1 MRLIARGAEA
11 ELYLAEW
18 AGLRVVVKRRVAKRY
33 RHRVL
38 DEWLRRRR
46 TIVEARMLVRSLE
59 LGLDVPVLY
68 EASVAETTLVME
80 YFEGR
85 PLRRVIE
92 ERGVDELVAGAT
104 RRLGY
109 MIGVLH
115 EHGFVHGDV
124 TTSNLLVSSRGHVKL
139 IDFGLSGA
147 AEDEE
152 DLAVDIHLY
161 LRSLESTHPEWVET
175 LYKLFLEGY
184 MEARGRETV
193 DRITALVKK
202 LRLMGRYVEE
212 RRRRTVWGELRSE
225 S

>member
-1 MRLIARGAEA
+1 LKLIARGAEA

-18 AGLRVVVKRRVAKRY
+18 GGLRVVVKRRVAKPY
-33 RHRVL
+33 RHRSL
-38 DEWLRRRR
+38 DEWLRRKR
-46 TIVEARMLVRSLE
+46 TITEARMLVRSLE

-68 EASVAETTLVME
+68 EASVRDATLVME
-80 YFEGR
+80 FFDGR
-85 PLRRVIE
+85 PLRWLIE
-92 ERGVDELVAGAT
+92 ERGVDGLVASAT

-124 TTSNLLVSSRGHVKL
+124 TTSNLLVSRDGRVKL
-139 IDFGLSGA
+139 IDFGLAGA

-152 DLAVDIHLY
+152 DMAVDVHLY
-161 LRSLESTHPEWVET
+161 LRAVESTHPEWAET

-184 MEARGRETV
+184 AEARGRDAV
-193 DRITALVKK
+193 DRISALVKK

-212 RRRRTVWGELRSE
+212 RRRRTVWGELHSA